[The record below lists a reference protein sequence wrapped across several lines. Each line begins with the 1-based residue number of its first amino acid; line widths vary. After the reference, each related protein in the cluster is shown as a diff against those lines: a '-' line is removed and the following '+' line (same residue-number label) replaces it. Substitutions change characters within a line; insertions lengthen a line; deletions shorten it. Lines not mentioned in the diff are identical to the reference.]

1 MDTVTTSAQTSR
13 QGDHSLLQAD
23 KRRELNFYAYCKM
36 ENDKMLFAYMRKK
49 QKKIDMKSAL
59 IKTLGS
65 WWCTQKFHRM
75 KRGLK
80 RQLRIMLAAIS
91 VAVSASQAT
100 GEEWRYEFVFE
111 DLDPQYF
118 PAHYLRAYK
127 GENRRIIHT
136 SSKTIERL
144 NVEAKGWRFYEDH
157 MVAHM
162 GGDKVVVVREPEDG
176 SLPHEMMVTRDGEDR
191 TVRYRYDKIE
201 KINSEEGALDFTLE
215 MTQRGDLDPSIQG
228 EQKWKV
234 YYHLSEVQQTQ
245 GEQTCPAKAG
255 QEEEMVLDGWKLHI
269 EKGED
274 GYDLSAEKGGQ
285 IIECL
290 LVSDTPIEHIA
301 TCGPYWIGRIGNW
314 WEPPGKRI
322 VVLASIPNAVYPQVI
337 FVSCDPWRD
346 PESTRDDTVERVSYD
361 KGELSIQFR
370 VSIREKETLL
380 TKRYLCK
387 IRIDS
392 GAPGD
397 GSFPN
402 SSSGI
407 LSKAVNLVKKWF

>member
-1 MDTVTTSAQTSR
+1 
-13 QGDHSLLQAD
+13 
-23 KRRELNFYAYCKM
+23 
-36 ENDKMLFAYMRKK
+36 MLFVYRRKK
-49 QKKIDMKSAL
+49 QKEIDMKLAL
-59 IKTLGS
+59 IKTLES

-75 KRGLK
+75 KWGLK
-80 RQLRIMLAAIS
+80 RQLHIMLAAIS

-100 GEEWRYEFVFE
+100 GGEEWKYEFVFE
-111 DLDPQYF
+111 DGDPQYCYG
-118 PAHYLRAYK
+118 HYLRAYK

-136 SSKTIERL
+136 SLKPIERL

-162 GGDKVVVVREPEDG
+162 GGDQLIVVREPEDG

-234 YYHLSEVQQTQ
+234 HYHLSEVQQTQ
-245 GEQTCPAKAG
+245 GEQTCSAKAS
-255 QEEEMVLDGWKLHI
+255 QEEEMVLDEWKLHI
-269 EKGED
+269 EKEED
-274 GYDLSAEKGGQ
+274 RYGLLAEKGGQ

-290 LVSDTPIEHIA
+290 LVSDTSIEHIA

-314 WEPPGKRI
+314 GELGKRI
-322 VVLASIPNAVYPQVI
+322 VVLASIPNAVYPQAI
-337 FVSCDPWRD
+337 FVSCDPWSD

-361 KGELSIQFR
+361 KGELCIQFR
-370 VSIREKETLL
+370 VSIQEKENLL

-387 IRIDS
+387 IRVD
-392 GAPGD
+392 
-397 GSFPN
+397 
-402 SSSGI
+402 
-407 LSKAVNLVKKWF
+407 

>member
-1 MDTVTTSAQTSR
+1 M
-13 QGDHSLLQAD
+13 
-23 KRRELNFYAYCKM
+23 M
-36 ENDKMLFAYMRKK
+36 ENDKTLFAYMRKK
-49 QKKIDMKSAL
+49 QKEIDMKLAL

-65 WWCTQKFHRM
+65 WWCAQKFHRM
-75 KRGLK
+75 KWGLK
-80 RQLRIMLAAIS
+80 RQLCIMLAAIS
-91 VAVSASQAT
+91 MAVCASQAT

-162 GGDKVVVVREPEDG
+162 GGDQLIVVREPEDG

-234 YYHLSEVQQTQ
+234 HYHLSEVQQTQ
-245 GEQTCPAKAG
+245 GEQTCPAKAS

-274 GYDLSAEKGGQ
+274 GYDLSAEKSGQ

-290 LVSDTPIEHIA
+290 LVSDTPIEHIT

-346 PESTRDDTVERVSYD
+346 PRSTRDDAVERVSYD

-370 VSIREKETLL
+370 VSIQEKETLL

-387 IRIDS
+387 IRVD
-392 GAPGD
+392 
-397 GSFPN
+397 
-402 SSSGI
+402 
-407 LSKAVNLVKKWF
+407 